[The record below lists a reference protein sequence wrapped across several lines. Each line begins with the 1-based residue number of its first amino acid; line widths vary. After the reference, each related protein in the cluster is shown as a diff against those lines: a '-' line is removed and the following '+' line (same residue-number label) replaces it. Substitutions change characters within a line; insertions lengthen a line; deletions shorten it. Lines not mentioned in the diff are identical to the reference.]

1 MAITPTI
8 GGNITFGKGRL
19 ENKPVGSVYNDMLYF
34 ATDENTIFLGNT
46 KVSSGLLD
54 VEYKSVLSDNGEAI
68 DLTNYPGLQATES
81 GPIRIVGNNT
91 ILDKGSYI
99 LFKKMEYNNV
109 QLKWEA
115 KWHLIVLSSSVT
127 PEALQTEINAIA
139 GDVEQAQDDIEDL
152 QNDVSVLD
160 ASLKETDQKVDDL
173 TEKVETVVIP
183 DVSGL
188 HEDVSALQ
196 EFVQPLLVNLTPD
209 YSYGYNN
216 FYTIDKDINEI
227 DNAFKSGRT
236 VLLERNN
243 SEPVQLI
250 CNTITSDSG
259 YYDEWVGISN
269 IKASPE
275 GGLIGTIYK
284 VLPGS
289 GGGGSP
295 IIPPHVSTFNI
306 NLQEKITPDSSVI
319 QDSSNLVTSRGI
331 YTALQDLSTSFSEN
345 VEDRLEDLRSD
356 VSSAIESSQNV
367 FIVPVMHTGQDY
379 STSVK
384 MSEITKA
391 WALGKVIVYCLNQS
405 SSIVGEHRQFAGADY
420 FMDGYTGGFVG
431 YDAERHYKIVHT
443 YDTRMGDDTTG
454 SITITYI
461 GDISQTVTDL
471 CTNLAAVDDK
481 VETLETILDTNSTT
495 TSTRL
500 NNIEAN
506 YVKTVSAANAS
517 PIRVTTESSTN
528 GKDVTIDI
536 SLGSGLKIQ
545 DGSVGIDTT
554 ADVFN
559 GLGSYKIVKVDEA
572 GLQYKLQKAGS
583 DIADSAV
590 INIPKDQFLK
600 DVSIVDGTGANQGKK
615 VIRFAWQLTDE
626 KQPLHSE
633 VLLTDIFPG
642 IEGKTNEVSVTTNQT
657 TGKLEVALDSSVLN
671 KIAELDSDLDSL
683 DQQIYTYVGSTTDN
697 VVVSVDSSSNDT
709 KVISAH
715 LQWINF
721 DGE

>member
-19 ENKPVGSVYNDMLYF
+19 ENKPIGSIYDDMLYF

-54 VEYKSVLSDNGEAI
+54 VEYKSVLSDTGDVI

-81 GPIRIVGNNT
+81 GPIRTVGNNT

-99 LFKKMEYNNV
+99 LFKKMEYNGV
-109 QLKWEA
+109 QTKWEA

-139 GDVEQAQDDIEDL
+139 GDVEQAQGDIEDL

-160 ASLKETDQKVDDL
+160 ASLKETDQKVDNL
-173 TEKVETVVIP
+173 AEKVDTVVIP

-188 HEDVSALQ
+188 HEDVSVLQ
-196 EFVQPLLVNLTPD
+196 EYV
-209 YSYGYNN
+209 
-216 FYTIDKDINEI
+216 
-227 DNAFKSGRT
+227 A
-236 VLLERNN
+236 
-243 SEPVQLI
+243 
-250 CNTITSDSG
+250 
-259 YYDEWVGISN
+259 
-269 IKASPE
+269 
-275 GGLIGTIYK
+275 
-284 VLPGS
+284 
-289 GGGGSP
+289 
-295 IIPPHVSTFNI
+295 
-306 NLQEKITPDSSVI
+306 
-319 QDSSNLVTSRGI
+319 
-331 YTALQDLSTSFSEN
+331 
-345 VEDRLEDLRSD
+345 
-356 VSSAIESSQNV
+356 
-367 FIVPVMHTGQDY
+367 
-379 STSVK
+379 
-384 MSEITKA
+384 
-391 WALGKVIVYCLNQS
+391 
-405 SSIVGEHRQFAGADY
+405 
-420 FMDGYTGGFVG
+420 
-431 YDAERHYKIVHT
+431 
-443 YDTRMGDDTTG
+443 
-454 SITITYI
+454 
-461 GDISQTVTDL
+461 DISQTVTDL
-471 CTNLAAVDDK
+471 CTNLAAVDNK

-495 TSTRL
+495 ISTRL

-506 YVKTVSAANAS
+506 YVKSVSAANAS
-517 PIRVTTESSTN
+517 PIRVTTEPSTN

-536 SLGSGLKIQ
+536 SLGTGLKIQ
-545 DGSVGIDTT
+545 DGSIGIDTT
-554 ADVFN
+554 ADIFN

-572 GLQYKLQKAGS
+572 GLQYKLQKAGA
-583 DIADSAV
+583 DIADSDI

-600 DVSIVDGTGANQGKK
+600 DVSIVDGTGANEGKK

-657 TGKLEVALDSSVLN
+657 TGKLEVALDSSILN

-697 VVVSVDSSSNDT
+697 MVVSVDSSTNDT